1 LIEQLSFPGMAR
13 PIDKAP
19 IHLSVKE
26 VAVRDGHKVSIEVD
40 NRALIVGDPQGISGQ
55 KSKPHLIHWSIIFII
70 IMEVTY

>member
-1 LIEQLSFPGMAR
+1 MAR

-55 KSKPHLIHWSIIFII
+55 KSKPHLIH
-70 IMEVTY
+70 